1 MLLNFEILYYVR
13 SIINGVKCIMVW
25 KRIIYF
31 LLWKFEVLNW
41 FSMSFILK
49 ISIEYFSY
57 VRLRCGFEL

>member
-1 MLLNFEILYYVR
+1 
-13 SIINGVKCIMVW
+13 MVW